1 MSDHT
6 FVIIWVVKIFFVL
19 VYQCLFISG
28 AEEML
33 NYYEHVISEIQTK
46 GNSIGHM
53 ASFFFLKRKKWRKKR
68 MQGKQHKRYLKDIS
82 TNQNVW
88 STLES
93 LLKKKNIGKNPP
105 FMRQL
110 EM

>member
-1 MSDHT
+1 
-6 FVIIWVVKIFFVL
+6 
-19 VYQCLFISG
+19 
-28 AEEML
+28 
-33 NYYEHVISEIQTK
+33 
-46 GNSIGHM
+46 
-53 ASFFFLKRKKWRKKR
+53 

-93 LLKKKNIGKNPP
+93 LFKKKNIGKNPP

>member
-1 MSDHT
+1 M
-6 FVIIWVVKIFFVL
+6 IIWVVKIFFVL

-53 ASFFFLKRKKWRKKR
+53 ASFFFLK
-68 MQGKQHKRYLKDIS
+68 
-82 TNQNVW
+82 
-88 STLES
+88 
-93 LLKKKNIGKNPP
+93 KKKVEKKKDAG
-105 FMRQL
+105 
-110 EM
+110 ETA